1 MKILLSGSNRG
12 KRIEWIEKF
21 GRLLVDEGFIP
32 IFCKGRKS
40 HCGILEL
47 MLALKLIF
55 LTRLTLTFLI
65 TLRLFPRFSEI
76 FPYIN

>member
-12 KRIEWIEKF
+12 RRIEWIEKF
-21 GRLLVDEGFIP
+21 GRLLRRIYFN
-32 IFCKGRKS
+32 FLRRKNL
-40 HCGILEL
+40 IVEYW

>member
-1 MKILLSGSNRG
+1 MTKILLSGSNRG
-12 KRIEWIEKF
+12 RRIEWIEKF
-21 GRLLVDEGFIP
+21 GGLLRRIYSNFLQ
-32 IFCKGRKS
+32 RKNL
-40 HCGILEL
+40 IVEYW

>member
-1 MKILLSGSNRG
+1 MTKILLSGSNRG
-12 KRIEWIEKF
+12 RRIEWIEKF
-21 GRLLVDEGFIP
+21 GRLLRRIYFN
-32 IFCKGRKS
+32 FLRRKNL
-40 HCGILEL
+40 IVEYW

-55 LTRLTLTFLI
+55 LTRFTLTFI

>member
-1 MKILLSGSNRG
+1 MEKELSGLKN
-12 KRIEWIEKF
+12 
-21 GRLLVDEGFIP
+21 LVDYYWTKDLFQFFAKEE
-32 IFCKGRKS
+32 S
-40 HCGILEL
+40 HRGILKL

-55 LTRLTLTFLI
+55 LTRFTLTFI

>member
-12 KRIEWIEKF
+12 RRIEWIEKF
-21 GRLLVDEGFIP
+21 GGLLRRIYSNFLQ
-32 IFCKGRKS
+32 RKNL
-40 HCGILEL
+40 IVEYW

>member
-1 MKILLSGSNRG
+1 MEEELSGLKN
-12 KRIEWIEKF
+12 
-21 GRLLVDEGFIP
+21 LVDYYEGFIP
-32 IFCKGRKS
+32 IFCKGRRS
-40 HCGILEL
+40 HRGILKL

>member
-12 KRIEWIEKF
+12 RRIEWIEKF
-21 GRLLVDEGFIP
+21 GGLLRRIYSNFLQ
-32 IFCKGRKS
+32 RKNL
-40 HCGILEL
+40 IVEYW

-76 FPYIN
+76 FLYIN

>member
-1 MKILLSGSNRG
+1 MEKELSGLKN
-12 KRIEWIEKF
+12 
-21 GRLLVDEGFIP
+21 LVDYYWTKDLFQFFAKEE
-32 IFCKGRKS
+32 S
-40 HCGILEL
+40 HRGILKL

-76 FPYIN
+76 FLYIN